1 MATIIDTQTLH
12 HVAALARMEITPEEE
27 GPLLADLERILAHV
41 AQLGA
46 VDTSATTGKRPVM
59 EELRADEPGQ
69 GLTRQQALAGAPE
82 TRNGFVV
89 VHNVMGGDDEQ

>member
-1 MATIIDTQTLH
+1 MATIIDRQTLL
-12 HVAALARMEITPEEE
+12 HVAALARLEITPEEE

-46 VDTSATTGKRPVM
+46 IDTSATTGERPAM
-59 EELRADEPGQ
+59 TELRPDEPVQ
-69 GLTRQQALAGAPE
+69 GLTRQQALAGSPE
-82 TRNGFVV
+82 TRDGFVV